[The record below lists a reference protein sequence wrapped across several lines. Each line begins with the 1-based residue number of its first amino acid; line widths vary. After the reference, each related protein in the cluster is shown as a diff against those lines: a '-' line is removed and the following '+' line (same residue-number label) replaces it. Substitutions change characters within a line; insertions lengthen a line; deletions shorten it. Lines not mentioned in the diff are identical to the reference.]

1 MAGHTSVSTWGMLTT
16 ILLLMLPCMAGHTS
30 VSTWGML
37 TAILLLQFRLKVP
50 TLGVQLVQVRISLFI
65 KSAQ

>member
-1 MAGHTSVSTWGMLTT
+1 
-16 ILLLMLPCMAGHTS
+16 

-50 TLGVQLVQVRISLFI
+50 TLGVQLVQVRITLFI
-65 KSAQ
+65 NLNLRNKSGNERLRAGFRTSLVPT